1 MIIDQKKEIKTKQ
14 KLNCFTKRTSAE
26 KCQYTPLRYNL
37 VIFLALLFAILLWY
51 RGWQEGRLS
60 DKLLGWKMYF

>member
-1 MIIDQKKEIKTKQ
+1 MEKCEKCKSNKAEIKLFYK
-14 KLNCFTKRTSAE
+14 KTSPD